1 MSRTTRTR
9 LRFVVLLAALG
20 LGSGCER
27 ERSEPAAAK
36 PAAAA
41 KAEPASAR
49 EQEEEAAETSD
60 LDRTVEELKAEKC
73 EHGLPTYQC
82 AECRYE
88 TGMVPAPPGTRPG
101 GQEGALVA
109 TALVERRTIPPTIV
123 VAGEFDEAGD
133 RTAHVA
139 SRTPGVIH
147 GPPARLGQEV
157 APGDVLVEID
167 SREVAEGKSAY
178 LLRRAALN
186 VASRTLTRERS
197 LSGQGVSAGQDR
209 LAAQA
214 AYNLAELELQDA
226 RTRLLMLGLTGETIE
241 GLSESDLG
249 PDAGHIALRASLPGT
264 VMWADAALGE
274 TVEEG
279 TELFIVSDLSL
290 VWVWVDVTG
299 DDIGRVLG
307 QPRGTTL
314 PARLASRTLPGESFA
329 GEIDA
334 AAGVVDE
341 ETRALR
347 LRATVQNP
355 DRHLRP
361 GMFVEVTIELPARPA
376 AAMVPAEAVL
386 RDAGRDFV
394 FVLLPDRYFI
404 RRPVLVGRAV
414 DGWME
419 ILEGLDPG
427 MEVATRGAFLLK
439 SDVLRSKMGAGC
451 AD

>member
-1 MSRTTRTR
+1 MTRPTWTR
-9 LRFVVLLAALG
+9 FHFVVLLAALG
-20 LGSGCER
+20 LGTGCDR
-27 ERSEPAAAK
+27 DRSEPAVVK
-36 PAAAA
+36 PVAAA
-41 KAEPASAR
+41 KAEPA
-49 EQEEEAAETSD
+49 AAESGEEGEPSD
-60 LDRTVEELKAEKC
+60 LDRSVEELKAEKC
-73 EHGLPTYQC
+73 EHGIPTYQC

-88 TGMVPAPPGTRPG
+88 TGMVPAPPGTQLG

-109 TALVERRTIPPTIV
+109 TARVEQRAIPPTIL
-123 VAGEFDEAGD
+123 VAGEVAAAGD
-133 RTAHVA
+133 RTVHVS

-157 APGDVLVEID
+157 TPGQVLAELD

-214 AYNLAELELQDA
+214 AYNLAQLDLQEA
-226 RTRLLMLGLTGETIE
+226 RTRLLMLGLTEETIA

-249 PDAGHIALRASLPGT
+249 SDAGHIALHASLPGT

-274 TVEEG
+274 TVDAG
-279 TELFIVSDLSL
+279 TELFVVSDLSV
-290 VWVWVDVTG
+290 VWVWVDVVG

-307 QPRGTTL
+307 QPLGTIL
-314 PARLASRTLPGESFA
+314 PARITSRTLPGESFV

-334 AAGVVDE
+334 AAGVVDQQ
-341 ETRALR
+341 TRALR
-347 LRATVQNP
+347 LRATVPNA

-361 GMFVEVTIELPARPA
+361 GMFARPP

-414 DGWME
+414 AGWTE
-419 ILEGLDPG
+419 ILEGLEPG
-427 MEVATRGAFLLK
+427 VEVATHGAFLLK